1 MSVLMRARN
10 DFDTVDHGVKL
21 FWQLSG
27 SRIKEGWEGAM
38 VNFVPSFYTRPF
50 LFGHSSHFPSYYL
63 HYSKK
68 SVSQDAFKEARHRN
82 EDFQFLLGHSKSE

>member
-1 MSVLMRARN
+1 MILILLIMESSCFGNSLVP
-10 DFDTVDHGVKL
+10 
-21 FWQLSG
+21 G
-27 SRIKEGWEGAM
+27 SKKVG
-38 VNFVPSFYTRPF
+38 NFVPSFYTHPF

-82 EDFQFLLGHSKSE
+82 EDFQFFLGHSKSE

>member
-1 MSVLMRARN
+1 MRARN

-38 VNFVPSFYTRPF
+38 VN